1 MLLRPA
7 RNCYLLQKSLSSSV
21 NKSRLIF
28 NPVSLNSQRF
38 LSVTSIKFSEN
49 PSKSD
54 LEQDGPSL
62 ESSSYLNV
70 TLRYL
75 GPGDPWTLGPSSISY
90 YLLVCYGLEWGG
102 VSDDYGPF

>member
-1 MLLRPA
+1 MLLWSHFYIFA
-7 RNCYLLQKSLSSSV
+7 CFQTFASKGGLLE
-21 NKSRLIF
+21 IE
-28 NPVSLNSQRF
+28 F
-38 LSVTSIKFSEN
+38 LVK
-49 PSKSD
+49 
-54 LEQDGPSL
+54 QDGPSL

-75 GPGDPWTLGPSSISY
+75 GPWDPWTLGPSSISY